1 MTKFIACVRLVSIG
15 LALSLPPVAHAD
27 TNSAQHPTEHDS
39 TKSRK
44 AYVKHQK
51 KLQKSERKAQKK
63 AQKNSKKLHQKDT

>member
-1 MTKFIACVRLVSIG
+1 MTKFMAYVLFVPIG
-15 LALSLPPVAHAD
+15 VALSFPPVAHAD

-44 AYVKHQK
+44 AYLKHQK

-63 AQKNSKKLHQKDT
+63 AQKNSKKVHQKDV